1 MNANG
6 KPQDKY
12 ICPYGDN
19 RHLYFPPGSGA
30 LLSDT
35 SADIVIVEAEK
46 SCLAITALF
55 GQMRRK
61 ILCIAT
67 GGCWGWRGRV
77 GASDEFGDRDAR
89 GPLSDLDRI
98 NWTERN
104 AVILFDSNV
113 GANPK
118 VQAARRALAVNLTA
132 RGAKVHLA
140 TLPDSPGINGPDD
153 YIAAKGGE
161 MLLRL
166 IDDEVTFSQLV
177 QMCPADYDRARKTA
191 AKKRGI
197 TTTAL
202 DAEVAVR
209 RAMHRETYPGNGQ
222 GRTPSEPRP
231 DLVDGVQGE
240 RTRIF
245 LQAGGHPEATDK
257 AEQALL
263 SHAKRLQIFQRGGEV
278 VRIISLNNEEQGG
291 GLRREPGT
299 VMLVS
304 VSAVALTEILDR
316 LAVWQRV
323 SETEG
328 GQKARRVDCPGR
340 IASAYLSRI
349 GSWRLP
355 HLTGIVT
362 APILRS
368 DGAVLHRAGY
378 DQKTGLFLTEEWLE
392 LSGEPT
398 QEDALAALRDLE
410 APFSEFPFISPEDR
424 SVLIAAMLTALQ
436 RRLLASA
443 PLFGFTAPVQRTGKS
458 LLAECVAIIATGR
471 PAPAMAVSGDR
482 EEIRKAVAAAL
493 REGHAIVNLD
503 NIEQPLGSPDLSRA
517 ITQPE
522 YADRLLGETR
532 TLRLPTNLLWT
543 ATGNN
548 LTFRGDLAVRALLC
562 RLDAKWERPEERQFK
577 IANLKAHILGH
588 RRELI
593 AAAMTILRAYVT
605 AGAPDQG
612 LKPWGGFNEWSV
624 AIRAPLVW
632 LGMLDPC
639 AARQHVIQDDP
650 DREQAS
656 AVLSAWYSVFG
667 DKPVLIASVIE
678 SAGSDASLNSALL
691 FVAGAKSHTNQLD
704 PRRLA
709 WWRRN
714 WRGRVVEGYRLDRGK
729 DYGDRAMWLV
739 EALYGQ
745 CGQYGHFGPRKS
757 K

>member
-1 MNANG
+1 L
-6 KPQDKY
+6 P
-12 ICPYGDN
+12 
-19 RHLYFPPGSGA
+19 
-30 LLSDT
+30 
-35 SADIVIVEAEK
+35 
-46 SCLAITALF
+46 
-55 GQMRRK
+55 
-61 ILCIAT
+61 
-67 GGCWGWRGRV
+67 
-77 GASDEFGDRDAR
+77 
-89 GPLSDLDRI
+89 
-98 NWTERN
+98 ER
-104 AVILFDSNV
+104 
-113 GANPK
+113 
-118 VQAARRALAVNLTA
+118 
-132 RGAKVHLA
+132 
-140 TLPDSPGINGPDD
+140 PGINGPDD
-153 YIAAKGGE
+153 YIAANSGE

-166 IDDEVTFSQLV
+166 IEDEVTFSQLA
-177 QMCPADYDRARKTA
+177 QMRPADYDRARKAA

-197 TTTAL
+197 TTAAL

-222 GRTPSEPRP
+222 GRTPAEPRP
-231 DLVDGVQGE
+231 HLVDGEQGE
-240 RTRIF
+240 RATIV
-245 LQAGGHPEATDK
+245 LQPGRYPEATDE
-257 AEQALL
+257 AEQVLL
-263 SHAKRLQIFQRGGEV
+263 SHVKRLRIFQRGGEV
-278 VRIISLNNEEQGG
+278 VRIISLKNEEQSS
-291 GLRREPGT
+291 GLRREPGA

-304 VSAVALTEILDR
+304 VSAVALTEMLDR

-323 SETEG
+323 SETEA

-368 DGAVLHRAGY
+368 DGTVLHRAGY
-378 DQKTGLFLTEEWLE
+378 DQQTGLLLTEEWLE
-392 LSGEPT
+392 LCGEPT

-424 SVLIAAMLTALQ
+424 SVLIAGILTALQ

-471 PAPAMAVSGDR
+471 PAPAMAVPADR

-503 NIEQPLGSPDLSRA
+503 NIEHPLGSPDLSRA
-517 ITQPE
+517 ITQSE

-532 TLRLPTNLLWT
+532 ILRLPTNLLWT

-562 RLDAKWERPEERQFK
+562 RLDAKRERPEERQFK
-577 IANLKAHILGH
+577 IADLQTHILEH

-612 LKPWGGFNEWSV
+612 LKPWGGFDEWSAAV
-624 AIRAPLVW
+624 RAPLAW
-632 LGMLDPC
+632 LGMPDPC
-639 AARQHVIQDDP
+639 NTRRHVIQDDP
-650 DREQAS
+650 DREHAAAILSSWHS
-656 AVLSAWYSVFG
+656 AFG
-667 DKPVLIASVIE
+667 DKAVLIANVIE
-678 SAGSDASLNSALL
+678 RAGSDASLNSALL
-691 FVAGAKSHTNQLD
+691 SVAASKSHPDQLD

-709 WWRRN
+709 WWCRE
-714 WRGRVVEGYRLDRGK
+714 WRGRVVENFRLDRSR

-739 EALYGQ
+739 EASTVSAVNTVTLGQ
-745 CGQYGHFGPRKS
+745 ENPGRPTDQGRESTFCRENNRSDRNDRKID
-757 K
+757 KPKGFFEDDVVRL